1 MIRIGRENQCLPYA
15 GFFVCFYASFITN
28 LGRGDSTEG
37 LAESGSEVPATARG
51 VVFPQVAGGVT
62 ERNIVWSHVKGGGMR
77 GATSR

>member
-37 LAESGSEVPATARG
+37 LAESLGEAPAAARD
-51 VVFPQVAGGVT
+51 VVLSQVTGGVT
-62 ERNIVWSHVKGGGMR
+62 ERII
-77 GATSR
+77 